1 MSLLPVMPILF
12 TLSDLLP
19 GNAPFYIAVSFSI
32 AVLVTA
38 FFYLL
43 SNILNHPPLNALA
56 KEELAALILSIFII
70 GGWLFIQA
78 TLNQFSCS
86 SVFGS
91 CTFSASKFSVG
102 HMQVAWGSLEILFQ
116 KLKSIYLGLYTY
128 EVVIGFLSTVYVP
141 LGTFNP
147 LLALVPASFP
157 PLVGLSMLSN
167 AHTVLVEAIGMVMIA
182 IVAKQELL
190 NFAQYSIPLVL
201 LPMGL
206 VFRALPLYRTTGSS
220 IIAICVCLYFIY
232 PLTVILSNYMIF
244 DLYKPADFTYAPSAF
259 GFCKSQASGQDPL
272 DALEEKS
279 EAITEFRNMLNE
291 EANPTVILQA
301 QKSTSWWQKIW
312 NFLKGTWGVITS
324 VAVVLWE
331 MTKLIFDF
339 SSPIRNMFSQYSVIT
354 GLYDFVIDEVVI
366 VSQFVVVVIVTSV
379 FEIIIT
385 VTMYR
390 NISLLIGGEV
400 DIAGLSK
407 LV

>member
-1 MSLLPVMPILF
+1 MLSVAMPILL
-12 TLSDLLP
+12 TLGEIFP
-19 GNAPFYIAVSFSI
+19 GNAPLYIAISLALAVSI
-32 AVLVTA
+32 TA

-43 SNILNHPPLNALA
+43 SNLLNHPPLNALA
-56 KEELAALILSIFII
+56 KEELAALILSVFII
-70 GGWLFIQA
+70 GGWIFTQV
-78 TLNQFSCS
+78 TLNTFSCS
-86 SVFGS
+86 AIFGS
-91 CTFSASKFSVG
+91 CDLSTTHFAVG
-102 HMQVAWGSLEILFQ
+102 HLQMAWGSLEVLFQ

-128 EVVIGFLSTVYVP
+128 EVLIGFLSTVYVP

-182 IVAKQELL
+182 VVAKQQLL

-206 VFRALPLYRTTGSS
+206 VLRAVPLYRTTGSS

-232 PLTVILSNYMIF
+232 PLTVVLSNYMIF
-244 DLYKPADFTYAPSAF
+244 DLYKPADFAYAPSTF
-259 GFCKSQASGQDPL
+259 GFCQAQKEGQDPT
-272 DALEEKS
+272 DALKDKS
-279 EAITEFRNMLNE
+279 VAIGEFRELIA
-291 EANPTVILQA
+291 ANAYPTESIQTPKSTAWWEKLINFVAGIGKTISSLASILWTMATVIVDFW
-301 QKSTSWWQKIW
+301 SGI
-312 NFLKGTWGVITS
+312 KGLFG
-324 VAVVLWE
+324 
-331 MTKLIFDF
+331 
-339 SSPIRNMFSQYSVIT
+339 QYSVIT
-354 GLYDFVIDEVVI
+354 GLYNFIIDEVVI
-366 VSQFVVVVIVTSV
+366 VSQFVIVVIVTSV